1 MGDLVSIITPAYN
14 AERFIGESIRSVQA
28 QDYDDWQMLVVDDGS
43 SDNTCAIV
51 RAMASADSRI
61 RLLVPDEHGGPG
73 PARNL
78 ALVQARSRYVAFLDS
93 DDLWLPHKL
102 STQMACM
109 KEHKAGLVYSAYE
122 FIDENG
128 DVLGT
133 PVRVPATLDY
143 DGVLKNTI
151 IACLT
156 VLVDRNQSGPLQMLP
171 LSYQEDLS
179 LWCSILK
186 RRIVAHGVQEV
197 LARYRVVR
205 GSASRNKIRSALHMW
220 KFYRQVEH
228 LSLSYSC
235 WCYGNYAWRAYCKN
249 RKRI

>member
-1 MGDLVSIITPAYN
+1 VGGLVSIITPAYN
-14 AERFIGESIRSVQA
+14 AGRFIGETIRSVQA

-43 SDNTCAIV
+43 SDRTCAIV
-51 RAMASADSRI
+51 RELAASDFRI
-61 RLLVPDEHGGPG
+61 RLLLAQEHGGPAR
-73 PARNL
+73 ARNL
-78 ALVQARSRYVAFLDS
+78 ALDQARSRYVAFLDS

-102 STQMACM
+102 SMQMACM
-109 KEHKAGLVYSAYE
+109 EEHKAGLVYCAYE
-122 FIDENG
+122 IIDENG
-128 DVLGT
+128 HVLGS
-133 PVRVPATLDY
+133 PVRVPPTLDY
-143 DGVLKNTI
+143 HGVLKNTI

-156 VLVDRNQSGPLQMLP
+156 VLVDREQSGPLRMLP

-186 RRIVAHGVQEV
+186 RGVIAYGVQQV
-197 LARYRVVR
+197 LARYRIVR

-228 LSLSYSC
+228 LNLPYSS

-249 RKRI
+249 RKRM

>member
-1 MGDLVSIITPAYN
+1 LVSIITPAYN

-78 ALVQARSRYVAFLDS
+78 ALVQARSRY
-93 DDLWLPHKL
+93 
-102 STQMACM
+102 
-109 KEHKAGLVYSAYE
+109 VYSAYE

-249 RKRI
+249 RKRM